1 MSGIRLKDNMRKLI
15 IFTCIL
21 FSALIG
27 VPAQKSLYESRVAS
41 AWEIPTV
48 AYCELIHNAEKY
60 DGKVVRTNATY
71 RFGFEWA
78 EFYCLDCWDGEHRTW
93 VDYEDELCPKSKK
106 IKGNNFRGRTVN
118 VQVVGKF
125 YGAGRMGY
133 GHMNAYRYKF
143 VVSCME
149 RAKTIWND
157 SFVPS
162 SLPADIAK
170 KASCQADDSQR

>member
-1 MSGIRLKDNMRKLI
+1 MTKLI
-15 IFTCIL
+15 IFTIVL
-21 FSALIG
+21 FSTLIVG
-27 VPAQKSLYESRVAS
+27 SAQNPISKSQAS
-41 AWEIPTV
+41 SMSDIATI
-48 AYCELIHNAEKY
+48 AYCELIRNPEKY

-106 IKGNNFRGRTVN
+106 IKGNDLRGRTVN

-133 GHMNAYRYKF
+133 GHMNAYQYKF
-143 VVSCME
+143 VVSCVE
-149 RAKTIWND
+149 SAKTIWND

-162 SLPADIAK
+162 SLPADVAK
-170 KASCQADDSQR
+170 KASCKTNNSPR